1 MFCLVLIQV
10 FSKNIPF
17 RLQAQIHTKLVFGR
31 FVFVVQN
38 LEKFSL
44 ILFRRKKSLSRSI
57 RQFLRNIKNWN
68 ALQALI
74 DVNWWTWRIS
84 DCEWLRQ
91 TMGLCWKWF
100 LELWEFAEDL
110 VISLRVMQRFRE
122 FLLLDKP
129 LNEFSFKLE
138 TSKIKNSRKIDLW
151 SDQIYVQTPF
161 LRNSPATV

>member
-1 MFCLVLIQV
+1 
-10 FSKNIPF
+10 
-17 RLQAQIHTKLVFGR
+17 
-31 FVFVVQN
+31 
-38 LEKFSL
+38 
-44 ILFRRKKSLSRSI
+44 
-57 RQFLRNIKNWN
+57 
-68 ALQALI
+68 
-74 DVNWWTWRIS
+74 
-84 DCEWLRQ
+84 
-91 TMGLCWKWF
+91 MGLCWKWF

-151 SDQIYVQTPF
+151 SDQIYVQIPF